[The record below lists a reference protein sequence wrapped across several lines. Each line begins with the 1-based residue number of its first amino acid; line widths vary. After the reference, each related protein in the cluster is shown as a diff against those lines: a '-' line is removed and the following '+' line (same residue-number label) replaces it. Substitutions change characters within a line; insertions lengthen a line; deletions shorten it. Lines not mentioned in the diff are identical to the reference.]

1 MNLCPCVPLLS
12 ALGASR
18 VCASLGLSMQD
29 MWASGVF
36 PMPLSSPLPPAMSL
50 GPTLP
55 VASVASFKDLLMG
68 IDLEPFN
75 ALQQNKEEGERELFP
90 VR

>member
-1 MNLCPCVPLLS
+1 
-12 ALGASR
+12 
-18 VCASLGLSMQD
+18 
-29 MWASGVF
+29 
-36 PMPLSSPLPPAMSL
+36 MSL

-55 VASVASFKDLLMG
+55 AASVVSFKDLLIG
-68 IDLEPFN
+68 IDLEPSN